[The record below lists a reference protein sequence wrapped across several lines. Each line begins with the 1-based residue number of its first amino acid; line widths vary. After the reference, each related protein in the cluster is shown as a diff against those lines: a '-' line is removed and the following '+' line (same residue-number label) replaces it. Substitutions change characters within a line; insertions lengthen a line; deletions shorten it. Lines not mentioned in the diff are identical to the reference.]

1 MVGEKTSPIAQK
13 DDDKF
18 DPGKLDARSYQ
29 LGMIYAFAE
38 MVASGCKRMALS
50 PALTKHHLESII
62 HQARQIAREYDLIL
76 DVDSD
81 FLTTK
86 LFNPEYTRGKIVIH
100 IAAEQAVIDE
110 YKALKEYK
118 KRHVENGT
126 LTDEIEVDIAWKL
139 GRLLSY
145 SDEAIEDLLIKPRF

>member
-1 MVGEKTSPIAQK
+1 MVGEKISPTAQK

-18 DPGKLDARSYQ
+18 DPSKLDARSYQ

-38 MVASGCKRMALS
+38 MVSSGCKRMALS
-50 PALTKHHLESII
+50 PALTEHQLESII

-76 DVDSD
+76 DVDND

-126 LTDEIEVDIAWKL
+126 LTNEIEVDIAWKL

-145 SDEAIEDLLIKPRF
+145 SDEVIKDLLIKPRF